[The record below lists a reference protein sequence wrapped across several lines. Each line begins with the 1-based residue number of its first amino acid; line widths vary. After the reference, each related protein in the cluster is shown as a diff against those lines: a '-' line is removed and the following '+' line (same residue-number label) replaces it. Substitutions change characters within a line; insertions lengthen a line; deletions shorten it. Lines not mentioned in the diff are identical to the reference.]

1 MKNNI
6 PNLFTLSN
14 LIIGFFCVINV
25 INGESS
31 LSILLLFYICLVLDF
46 LDGFFARKLNVISEF
61 GKQLDSLADLI
72 SFGVLPSTVLF
83 FHISEI
89 NDTNLKY
96 ISFFILIFSVIR
108 LAKFNLSEDNN
119 DYFEGLPTPA
129 NALFFMSISSYN
141 GVYSSLITQ
150 NILIGLIL
158 LFSFLMVSKIKFFNL
173 KFKSINFKSNLEKYI
188 MLLISFLILYMCG
201 HSILFLIIFLYV
213 IYSFSKAIIS
223 KLFLK

>member
-6 PNLFTLSN
+6 PNLFTLLN
-14 LIIGFFCVINV
+14 LIIGFFCIINV

-31 LSILLLFYICLVLDF
+31 VSILLLFYICLALDF

-96 ISFFILIFSVIR
+96 MSFIILIFSVIR
-108 LAKFNLSEDNN
+108 LAKFNLSEDN
-119 DYFEGLPTPA
+119 YEFFEGLPTPA
-129 NALFFMSISSYN
+129 NALFFMSITSYN

-150 NILIGLIL
+150 NILLGLIL
-158 LFSFLMVSKIKFFNL
+158 LFSLLMISKVKFFNL
-173 KFKSINFKSNLEKYI
+173 KFKSMDFRSNVEKYI
-188 MLLISFLILYMCG
+188 MLLTSFLLLFMYG
-201 HSILFLIIFLYV
+201 DSILFLIILFYV

>member
-6 PNLFTLSN
+6 PNLFTLLN
-14 LIIGFFCVINV
+14 LIIGFFCIINV

-31 LSILLLFYICLVLDF
+31 VSILLLFYICLVLDF

-96 ISFFILIFSVIR
+96 MSFIILIFSVIR
-108 LAKFNLSEDNN
+108 LAKFNLSEDN
-119 DYFEGLPTPA
+119 YEFFEGLPTPA
-129 NALFFMSISSYN
+129 NALFFMSITSYN

-150 NILIGLIL
+150 NILLGLIL
-158 LFSFLMVSKIKFFNL
+158 LFSLLMISKVKFFNL
-173 KFKSINFKSNLEKYI
+173 KFKSMDFRSNVEKYI
-188 MLLISFLILYMCG
+188 MLLTSFLLLFMYG
-201 HSILFLIIFLYV
+201 DSILFLIILFYV

>member
-6 PNLFTLSN
+6 PNLFTLLN
-14 LIIGFFCVINV
+14 LIIGFFCIINV

-31 LSILLLFYICLVLDF
+31 VSILLLFYICLALDF

-89 NDTNLKY
+89 NDSNLKY
-96 ISFFILIFSVIR
+96 MSFIILIFSVIR
-108 LAKFNLSEDNN
+108 LAKFNLSEDN
-119 DYFEGLPTPA
+119 YEFFEGLPTPA
-129 NALFFMSISSYN
+129 NALFFMSITSYN

-150 NILIGLIL
+150 NILLVLIL
-158 LFSFLMVSKIKFFNL
+158 LFSLLMISKVKFFNL
-173 KFKSINFKSNLEKYI
+173 KFKSMDFRTNVEKYI
-188 MLLISFLILYMCG
+188 MLLTSFFLLFMNG
-201 HSILFLIIFLYV
+201 DSILFLIILFYV

>member
-6 PNLFTLSN
+6 PNLFTLLN
-14 LIIGFFCVINV
+14 LIIGFFCIINV

-31 LSILLLFYICLVLDF
+31 VSILLLFYICLALDF

-89 NDTNLKY
+89 NDSNLKY
-96 ISFFILIFSVIR
+96 MSFIILIFSVIR
-108 LAKFNLSEDNN
+108 LAKFNLSEDN
-119 DYFEGLPTPA
+119 YEFFEGLPTPA
-129 NALFFMSISSYN
+129 NALFFMSITSYN

-150 NILIGLIL
+150 NILLVLIL
-158 LFSFLMVSKIKFFNL
+158 LFSLLMISKVKFFNL
-173 KFKSINFKSNLEKYI
+173 KFKSMDFRSNVEKYI
-188 MLLISFLILYMCG
+188 MLLTSFFLLFMNG
-201 HSILFLIIFLYV
+201 DSILFLIILFYV

>member
-6 PNLFTLSN
+6 PNLFTLLN
-14 LIIGFFCVINV
+14 LIIGFFCIINV

-31 LSILLLFYICLVLDF
+31 VSILLLFYICLALDF

-89 NDTNLKY
+89 NDSNLKY
-96 ISFFILIFSVIR
+96 MSFIILIFSVIR
-108 LAKFNLSEDNN
+108 LAKFNLSEDN
-119 DYFEGLPTPA
+119 YEFFEGLPTPA
-129 NALFFMSISSYN
+129 NALFFMSITSYN

-150 NILIGLIL
+150 NILLVLIL
-158 LFSFLMVSKIKFFNL
+158 LFSLLMISKVKFFNL
-173 KFKSINFKSNLEKYI
+173 KFKSMDFRSNVEKYI
-188 MLLISFLILYMCG
+188 MLLTSFLLLFMYG
-201 HSILFLIIFLYV
+201 DSILFLIILFYV